1 MKINSS
7 IESRNQIGLLEVNIL
22 ELQMSI
28 TDLVLQ
34 YESDLRAI
42 DNEFESVKYTA
53 AIDIIND
60 ENLKLPVETTDKDD
74 LNKLNISQLNDKL
87 NVSDDALIQLN
98 SLWIIKGLIQEITI
112 SLNPVDETNY
122 RCDKYELQSVVNNL
136 TKLKRKIS
144 QFDES
149 LIILDSLNKLYQDL
163 VANTGKQLE
172 SHFYIYFPSNDSFVS
187 NVFTNDID
195 MSYDEF
201 IQIFNLFEIV
211 DPSFTIKSLHRKLQL
226 QWDKILDQLVN
237 HDKIIELEH
246 QNNTFVLKVLN
257 KKAGFG
263 EFCESITEFMSFINQ
278 FNIQPF
284 KNFYLSK
291 ISNNLTNK
299 ISENINNF
307 INPMNDNLIQ
317 SLFSV
322 IELSKESH
330 WGLSVER
337 SLTSGAD
344 INNKLND
351 LYLDWVVDKYINRLR
366 NVYNSDFNQ
375 LVEELHEECF
385 ALEEN
390 QITKKERNQDNN
402 NTTADENKDEW
413 NEWDND
419 GWDDE
424 EIPDIDSQSDH
435 QTQPEGDWNN
445 DGWDDDG
452 WEDAENKG
460 NKEMHKVS
468 QMPSKLREILLEYQ
482 TETGNNDIQ
491 PLMSAIESFS
501 IISYPPLNESFLLH
515 NDLQTLNNFFKNEQL
530 TKFLD
535 INLKQ
540 SIQSFSNEVVLILFS
555 INLKHDDFIS
565 DSTNFDNFKL
575 DNENE
580 SKLKLIDNWFN
591 RMNKSNLKSTNRQ
604 NYKRII
610 MDVINI
616 ILNWMINSI
625 ISMEEITEYQSTKLT
640 NIIKSIQHIINT
652 NLVLVD
658 ESNTSVA
665 AYNKLNNVL
674 FLINN
679 HLKDIMEMFY
689 QGEFFDLTTDEL
701 ISIIESVFIKSDLR
715 DNYIDEILDIRNVES

>member
-1 MKINSS
+1 
-7 IESRNQIGLLEVNIL
+7 
-22 ELQMSI
+22 MSI

-34 YESDLRAI
+34 NESDLRAI
-42 DNEFESVKYTA
+42 DNEFESIKHTA

-60 ENLKLPVETTDKDD
+60 ENLKLPLETTDKDD
-74 LNKLNISQLNDKL
+74 LHKLNISQLNDKI
-87 NVSDDALIQLN
+87 NVSDDALILLN
-98 SLWIIKGLIQEITI
+98 SLWIIKGLIQEISI

-122 RCDKYELQSVVNNL
+122 RSDKYELQSVVNNL
-136 TKLKRKIS
+136 TKLKQKIS
-144 QFDES
+144 QFDDS
-149 LIILDSLNKLYQDL
+149 LIILDSLNKAYRDL
-163 VANTGKQLE
+163 IADTGKQLE
-172 SHFYIYFPSNDSFVS
+172 SHFDIYFPSNDSFVS
-187 NVFTNDID
+187 NVSTNDID
-195 MSYDEF
+195 MSYEEF
-201 IQIFNLFEIV
+201 VQIFDLFEIV
-211 DPSFTIKSLHRKLQL
+211 DPSFTIKPLHRKLQL
-226 QWDKILDQLVN
+226 QWDKILDHIVN
-237 HDKIIELEH
+237 HDKVIKLES
-246 QNNTFVLKVLN
+246 QNDTFVLKTLN
-257 KKAGFG
+257 KKAGFK
-263 EFCESITEFMSFINQ
+263 EFCESITEFMSFINKL
-278 FNIQPF
+278 NIQSF

-299 ISENINNF
+299 VSENINNL
-307 INPMNDNLIQ
+307 IIHMNNDLIQ

-322 IELSKESH
+322 IRLSKESH

-337 SLTSGAD
+337 SLASEAD
-344 INNKLND
+344 INDKLKD
-351 LYLDWVVDKYINRLR
+351 LYLDWVVDKYVNKLR
-366 NVYNSDFNQ
+366 NLYNSDFSQ
-375 LVEELHEECF
+375 LVGELHEEYYS
-385 ALEEN
+385 LEES
-390 QITKKERNQDNN
+390 QVTKNEGEKDKNKPIV
-402 NTTADENKDEW
+402 DENKDEW

-435 QTQPEGDWNN
+435 QTQAEGDWNN
-445 DGWDDDG
+445 DDWDDDG
-452 WEDAENKG
+452 WDDPEMNLNKNKG
-460 NKEMHKVS
+460 DKKMQKVS
-468 QMPSKLREILLEYQ
+468 QVPSALKEILLDYQ
-482 TETGNNDIQ
+482 TETENNNIQ
-491 PLMSAIESFS
+491 PLISTIESFS

-515 NDLQTLNNFFKNEQL
+515 NDLQALNKFFRNEQL
-530 TKFLD
+530 TRFLD

-540 SIQSFSNEVVLILFS
+540 SIQSFSNEIVLILLS

-565 DSTNFDNFKL
+565 DSSNFDNFKL

-604 NYKRII
+604 NYKKII

-616 ILNWMINSI
+616 MLNWMINSI
-625 ISMEEITEYQSTKLT
+625 VSMEEITEYQSTKLT
-640 NIIKSIQHIINT
+640 SIIKILQHIVNT

-701 ISIIESVFIKSDLR
+701 ISIIESVFIKSELR

>member
-1 MKINSS
+1 M
-7 IESRNQIGLLEVNIL
+7 
-22 ELQMSI
+22 
-28 TDLVLQ
+28 
-34 YESDLRAI
+34 
-42 DNEFESVKYTA
+42 
-53 AIDIIND
+53 
-60 ENLKLPVETTDKDD
+60 
-74 LNKLNISQLNDKL
+74 
-87 NVSDDALIQLN
+87 
-98 SLWIIKGLIQEITI
+98 
-112 SLNPVDETNY
+112 
-122 RCDKYELQSVVNNL
+122 
-136 TKLKRKIS
+136 
-144 QFDES
+144 
-149 LIILDSLNKLYQDL
+149 
-163 VANTGKQLE
+163 
-172 SHFYIYFPSNDSFVS
+172 
-187 NVFTNDID
+187 
-195 MSYDEF
+195 
-201 IQIFNLFEIV
+201 
-211 DPSFTIKSLHRKLQL
+211 
-226 QWDKILDQLVN
+226 
-237 HDKIIELEH
+237 
-246 QNNTFVLKVLN
+246 
-257 KKAGFG
+257 
-263 EFCESITEFMSFINQ
+263 
-278 FNIQPF
+278 
-284 KNFYLSK
+284 
-291 ISNNLTNK
+291 
-299 ISENINNF
+299 
-307 INPMNDNLIQ
+307 
-317 SLFSV
+317 
-322 IELSKESH
+322 
-330 WGLSVER
+330 
-337 SLTSGAD
+337 
-344 INNKLND
+344 
-351 LYLDWVVDKYINRLR
+351 
-366 NVYNSDFNQ
+366 
-375 LVEELHEECF
+375 
-385 ALEEN
+385 
-390 QITKKERNQDNN
+390 TKKERNQDKN

-424 EIPDIDSQSDH
+424 EIPDIDSKSDH

-452 WEDAENKG
+452 WEDAEMNLNKNKG

-491 PLMSAIESFS
+491 PLISTIESFS

-540 SIQSFSNEVVLILFS
+540 SIQSFSNEVALILFS

-616 ILNWMINSI
+616 VLNWMINSI